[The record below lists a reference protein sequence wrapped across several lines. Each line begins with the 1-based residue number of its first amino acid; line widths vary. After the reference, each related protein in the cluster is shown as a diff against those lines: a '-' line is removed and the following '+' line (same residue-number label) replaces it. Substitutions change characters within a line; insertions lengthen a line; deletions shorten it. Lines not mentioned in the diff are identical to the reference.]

1 MVVGAGIEGLETYVI
16 ETVSK
21 TLGSDSFILS
31 KYGRLGHVSQ
41 EEWEKMVRRNKDIR
55 LSDVLFLRKH
65 CSSCDEV
72 AGEITRAADL
82 HRGSDEIFG
91 TTVTG
96 TTANRILL
104 SNPALEEGRYFTEE
118 EVRRSRFVCV
128 IGWEVGEKLFPNLDA
143 VGREIKL
150 GSEPVR
156 VIGVLEKMGS
166 SFGRSLDNTLHLPI
180 TAYQKVYGS
189 RSSILIR
196 GHARSRSRFQT
207 ALDEARTAMR
217 IRHRLEIGEEDTF
230 GLISTDEI
238 NSSVDE
244 FTAMIAIVVVPVTL
258 ISLVVSGIVV
268 MNIMLVSVTERTF
281 EIGLRK
287 SLGARRTDIL
297 KQFLIESFFLAVSG
311 GLIGL
316 GLATVITRVVES
328 TTPLTMTISPGYVL
342 LSIGVSGGI
351 GILAGIY
358 PSLRAA
364 KLDPISALR
373 AER

>member
-1 MVVGAGIEGLETYVI
+1 MVVGAGIEGLKTYVI

-31 KYGRLGHVSQ
+31 KYTRLGHVSQ
-41 EEWEKMVRRNKDIR
+41 EEWEKMTRRNKDIR
-55 LSDVLFLRKH
+55 FSDVSFLRAY
-65 CSSCDEV
+65 CPSCDEI
-72 AGEITRAADL
+72 AGEITREADL
-82 HRGSDEIFG
+82 YRGSGEVFG
-91 TTVTG
+91 TGVTG
-96 TTANRILL
+96 ATANWILL
-104 SNPALEEGRYFTEE
+104 SNTTLEEGRYFSDE

-128 IGWEVGEKLFPNLDA
+128 IGWEVREKFFPNLDA
-143 VGREIKL
+143 VGKMIKM
-150 GSEPVR
+150 GSEPFR
-156 VIGVLEKMGS
+156 VIGVLEKLGS
-166 SFGRSLDNTLHLPI
+166 SFGRSLDNTLHIPI

-189 RSSILIR
+189 RTSIQIR
-196 GHARSRSRFQT
+196 GRARSRSRFET
-207 ALDEARTAMR
+207 ALNEARTAMR
-217 IRHRLEIGEEDTF
+217 IRHRLKPGEEDTF
-230 GLISTDEI
+230 GLVSTDEI
-238 NSSVDE
+238 NNSVDE

-297 KQFLIESFFLAVSG
+297 KQFLIESFFLATFG

-316 GLATVITRVVES
+316 GLATAIAWVVERL
-328 TTPLTMTISPGYVL
+328 TPLTMTISPGYVF
-342 LSIGVSGGI
+342 LSLAVSGGI
-351 GILAGIY
+351 GIIAGIY